1 MTRILFIIDELGP
14 GGGERRLVQLL
25 KRLDYS
31 QFSIKVILLTDI
43 VHY

>member
-14 GGGERRLVQLL
+14 GGAERRLVQLL
-25 KRLDYS
+25 KRLDHS